1 MSPIE
6 TAEGSMILE
15 TKPPAPPA
23 APPSAAADDFA
34 LRTISGTFRLTMNSS
49 PTTATTAA
57 VANST
62 V

>member
-1 MSPIE
+1 
-6 TAEGSMILE
+6 MILE

-23 APPSAAADDFA
+23 APSSAAADDFA